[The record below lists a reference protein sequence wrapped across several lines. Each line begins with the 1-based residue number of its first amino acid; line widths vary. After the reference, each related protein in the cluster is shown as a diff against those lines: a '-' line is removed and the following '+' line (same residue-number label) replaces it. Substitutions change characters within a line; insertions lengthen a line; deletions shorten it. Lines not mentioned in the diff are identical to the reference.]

1 MREYEISNKTIVVAG
16 LVIFLALVVAVI
28 GFAAGPSLFADDS
41 WEQKQLEWDAA
52 DEWKQKRQARSIA
65 DARAGREAERQ
76 ELLRVGQEAWGRW
89 QAKQGG
95 R

>member
-1 MREYEISNKTIVVAG
+1 MAG

-52 DEWKQKRQARSIA
+52 DEWKQKRREQSIA
-65 DARAGREAERQ
+65 DARADLQAEQ
-76 ELLRVGQEAWGRW
+76 KELLRVGQQAWGRW
-89 QAKQGG
+89 QVEQEG